1 LLAESIE
8 CGFWDY
14 VKKFCLYFKQ
24 DFMNFK
30 AIVSFVKE
38 NFDLGEKN
46 RRQHSKINA
55 LMQSEN
61 DSRHNKTENYL

>member
-1 LLAESIE
+1 
-8 CGFWDY
+8 
-14 VKKFCLYFKQ
+14 
-24 DFMNFK
+24 MNFK